1 MSADTARLKRALMRM
16 PADKRELLVLARY
29 RNMRYEQIAAVLEIE
44 VGAVKVRVHRALK
57 QLREV
62 FEQLTNEEAPCG
74 VKTPRS
80 ISDRR

>member
-1 MSADTARLKRALMRM
+1 MRM

-29 RNMRYEQIAAVLEIE
+29 RNLRYEQIAAVLEIE

-57 QLREV
+57 QLREM
-62 FEQLTNEEAPCG
+62 FEQLTNEEVRCG

-80 ISDRR
+80 ISDHR